1 MGFEEFKDVV
11 DMSLCDS
18 KYMLW
23 NNIYEE
29 EKFIANLSQESY
41 LGPELK
47 LEKEEQRIGL
57 LLVIV
62 YFFLII
68 LFFFMHLFL

>member
-1 MGFEEFKDVV
+1 MGFEEFKDV

-23 NNIYEE
+23 NNNEE
-29 EKFIANLSQESY
+29 ETKNLSQKSN
-41 LGPELK
+41 LGSELK
-47 LEKEEQRIGL
+47 LEEEEQRIGL

-62 YFFLII
+62 FFLII
-68 LFFFMHLFL
+68 LFSLMHLFL